1 MVYYQKLKG
10 IIFALLVIHPF
21 LVDAQRGYT
30 LTNESGDIFVTV
42 RDTLNTG
49 NGMAYRAETIEFP
62 DSAAAAV
69 YLESLKDNYF
79 SNAYKLAQLA
89 HADSVT
95 ANRIRLIG
103 TDSGLFSIAPEPPLL
118 IELPEIITVPE
129 PQKKPVDTPKKK
141 TTKPKK
147 KTKKQG

>member
-21 LVDAQRGYT
+21 LAGAQRGYA
-30 LTNESGDIFVTV
+30 LTNESGDIILTITDTTRSDNGVIYRYETV
-42 RDTLNTG
+42 
-49 NGMAYRAETIEFP
+49 EFS
-62 DSAAAAV
+62 DSSAAAI
-69 YLESLKDNYF
+69 YLDVLKDNYF
-79 SNAYKLAQLA
+79 ANAYKLAQLA

-118 IELPEIITVPE
+118 IELPAIITVPD

-147 KTKKQG
+147 KTKKPG

>member
-21 LVDAQRGYT
+21 LAGAQRGYA
-30 LTNESGDIFVTV
+30 LTNESGDIILTVT
-42 RDTLNTG
+42 DTTRSD
-49 NGMAYRAETIEFP
+49 NGVIYRHETVEFS
-62 DSAAAAV
+62 DSAAAAI
-69 YLESLKDNYF
+69 YLDVLKDNYF
-79 SNAYKLAQLA
+79 SNAHKLAELA

-95 ANRIRLIG
+95 ALRISQIG

-118 IELPEIITVPE
+118 IELPAIITVPE

-147 KTKKQG
+147 KTKKPG